1 MTSNDEDVRREKNQD
16 KFDMIMLR
24 VMTFGVFLGVI
35 FLFIII
41 IRMAL

>member
-24 VMTFGVFLGVI
+24 VMTLGVFLGVI

>member
-24 VMTFGVFLGVI
+24 VMTLGVFLGVI
-35 FLFIII
+35 FLFLII